1 MLGCAFASL
10 GLLGLL
16 LSLVSALSALSLYLL
31 LLLSLLS
38 LVLLQVLGQVFL
50 GGRPRAAQKLF
61 GAGTVSGAW
70 LCLAVPGRAWLDLC
84 LAVLRCANAWPVWLC
99 LAVPS

>member
-50 GGRPRAAQKLF
+50 GGRPRVTQKLF